1 MKINNGY
8 NDPQANAANSSQRA
22 QETGD
27 AGANRAGS
35 GNNRSRA
42 DEVNLSSLAA
52 AVQSALSDSPE
63 RTARLER
70 LAAEFAAGDY
80 QADATSTARGLIDE
94 TLSDRGDDRDRP

>member
-22 QETGD
+22 QETAA
-27 AGANRAGS
+27 AGTNRTGS
-35 GNNRSRA
+35 GNNQSRA

-63 RTARLER
+63 RAARLER

-80 QADATSTARGLIDE
+80 QTDATSTARSLIDE
-94 TLSDRGDDRDRP
+94 TLSAQDDGRERL

>member
-22 QETGD
+22 QETAA
-27 AGANRAGS
+27 AGTNRTGS
-35 GNNRSRA
+35 GNNQSRA
-42 DEVNLSSLAA
+42 DDNLSSLAA

-63 RTARLER
+63 RAARLER

-80 QADATSTARGLIDE
+80 QTDATSTARSLIDE
-94 TLSDRGDDRDRP
+94 TLSAQGDDRERA

>member
-22 QETGD
+22 QETAA
-27 AGANRAGS
+27 AGTNRTGA
-35 GNNRSRA
+35 GNNQSRT

-63 RTARLER
+63 RTAHLER
-70 LAAEFAAGDY
+70 LAADFAAGTY
-80 QADATSTARGLIDE
+80 QADGTSTARGLIDE
-94 TLSDRGDDRDRP
+94 TLSAQGDDRERA